1 MSDKIFEALGATDEA
16 HALRIIA
23 EFKSAATSLHA
34 LTGRESFALQLPVIQ
49 ARCTFVNT
57 VEAKTGKTGQD
68 AVMGVLEVWKES
80 HESATKL
87 GADLSAARVELEGMK
102 FEKCMS
108 DAKAANKLT
117 TDGEAKFRAHF
128 ASKTLGIAGI
138 ETALE
143 LMQPIPALVN
153 AQTLQQPTVLPP
165 AVGSAGTT
173 PVVDPSKKY
182 EDYTAREMSDMRSDG
197 TLDKNA
203 YAALRQTWLRDG
215 QPPVKTAAA

>member
-1 MSDKIFEALGATDEA
+1 MDKILEALGATDEA

-49 ARCTFVNT
+49 ARCTFVST
-57 VEAKTGKTGQD
+57 VEAKTGKTGEE
-68 AVMGVLEVWKES
+68 ALGMLTAWKGS
-80 HESATKL
+80 HET
-87 GADLSAARVELEGMK
+87 VELVQKELGETKGKLEKLETDGMFTSARAECK
-102 FEKCMS
+102 I
-108 DAKAANKLT
+108 DKAAEDDMRKEMSSGALT
-117 TDGEAKFRAHF
+117 LVAAK
-128 ASKTLGIAGI
+128 
-138 ETALE
+138 TALKH
-143 LMQPIPALVN
+143 MRPIQALVN
-153 AQTLQQPTVLPP
+153 AQTLQQPALLPP
-165 AVGSAGTT
+165 AVGSAGTA